1 VTSPA
6 RDERDIR
13 AYYDEF
19 SATYESG
26 RHEGYHVLI
35 DDLEIEFASRFVH
48 GGEVLEVGC
57 GTGLILQ
64 RLSRLASRAVGVD
77 ISPGMLE
84 KARARGLE
92 VYEGSATALPFDD
105 ASFDVTCAF
114 KVLPHV
120 PDLKRALAEMARV
133 TRPGGI
139 LLVEL
144 YNPMSLRGLMKRVG
158 PPGRIGETKRE
169 SDVFTRFNP
178 PWKLAE
184 SLPPGCD
191 VIDSRGIRIL
201 TPAAFLLKAPILGK
215 VLDRAE
221 RTLCDTK
228 LSIFGG
234 FWIAAV
240 AKRA

>member
-1 VTSPA
+1 MTSPA
-6 RDERDIR
+6 RDESGIR
-13 AYYDEF
+13 ACDDES
-19 SATYESG
+19 SATNDRG
-26 RHEGYHVLI
+26 RHEGYHAIV
-35 DDLEIEFASRFVH
+35 DNLEIEFASRFLH

-57 GTGLILQ
+57 GTGLRLE
-64 RLSRLASRAVGVD
+64 RLSRLVSRAVGVD
-77 ISPGMLE
+77 VSPGMLE

-120 PDLKRALAEMARV
+120 PDLRAALSEMARV

-144 YNPMSLRGLMKRVG
+144 YNPLSLRGLLERLGPTKRF
-158 PPGRIGETKRE
+158 GETKRE
-169 SDVFTRFNP
+169 SDVFTRFDP

-191 VIDSRGIRIL
+191 VIDARGIRIL
-201 TPAAFLLKAPILGK
+201 TPAAFALKLPIFGTL
-215 VLDRAE
+215 LDRAE
-221 RTLCDTK
+221 RRLCDTK
-228 LSIFGG
+228 MSIFGG